1 MCGRFTLKNKD
12 AFKKKYGVDLLPNYN
27 TTPTSH
33 VHILTDKISLMK
45 WSYSPKWAK
54 KPMNLFNARSET
66 LCLKPSFKEARKC
79 IFVVDGW
86 YEWRRE
92 DTKRTPYYHHLN
104 QKLFNIAGIHNE
116 TGCAIVTREALGNLQ
131 HIHHRQPVLLTD
143 SESQRWLA
151 GDLIFE
157 SRLTDDISIYEVS
170 SYVNSPNNNDAKC
183 IEEVR

>member
-92 DTKRTPYYHHLN
+92 DKKRTPYYHHLN
-104 QKLFNIAGIHNE
+104 QKLFNIAGIHNKY
-116 TGCAIVTREALGNLQ
+116 AN
-131 HIHHRQPVLLTD
+131 
-143 SESQRWLA
+143 
-151 GDLIFE
+151 
-157 SRLTDDISIYEVS
+157 
-170 SYVNSPNNNDAKC
+170 
-183 IEEVR
+183 